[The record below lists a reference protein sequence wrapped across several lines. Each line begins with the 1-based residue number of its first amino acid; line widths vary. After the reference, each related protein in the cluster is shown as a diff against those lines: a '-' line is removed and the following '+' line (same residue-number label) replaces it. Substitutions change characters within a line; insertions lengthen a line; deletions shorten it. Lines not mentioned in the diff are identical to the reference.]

1 VVWRTGS
8 VRGWEGRPRERRRRW
23 RSLRS
28 QFAPIG
34 WRRLGEVATK
44 VHWKIVGE
52 PESSVLGEVDAESWV
67 WSLENV
73 DSGTIREFCCTVSG
87 PGKMDTAAAVSR
99 HARDS
104 RGRRE
109 VEKVLSEEQPPRHVI
124 LGVDGYIL
132 RL

>member
-1 VVWRTGS
+1 M
-8 VRGWEGRPRERRRRW
+8 
-23 RSLRS
+23 
-28 QFAPIG
+28 
-34 WRRLGEVATK
+34 ATM

-52 PESSVLGEVDAESWV
+52 PEFSLPGEVDAESWV
-67 WSLENV
+67 WRLENV

-99 HARDS
+99 DARDS
-104 RGRRE
+104 RGRSE
-109 VEKVLSEEQPPRHVI
+109 AEKVLGQEQPPRHVI